1 MDKMSYRKDITDEFQ
16 ADLSQLD
23 NAYTSPIMTGNYDLM
38 SSEELDEVTFLEDEI
53 ESLQSELD
61 ELDDDEVV
69 KSFFRG
75 WKL

>member
-1 MDKMSYRKDITDEFQ
+1 MDKKSYRKDITDEFQ

-23 NAYTSPIMTGNYDLM
+23 NAYTSPIITGNYDLM

-53 ESLQSELD
+53 ESLQSEFD
-61 ELDDDEVV
+61 ELEDDEVV

-75 WKL
+75 WEL

>member
-75 WKL
+75 WEL

>member
-69 KSFFRG
+69 KRFFRE
-75 WKL
+75 

>member
-61 ELDDDEVV
+61 ELYDDEVV

-75 WKL
+75 WEL

>member
-38 SSEELDEVTFLEDEI
+38 SSEELDEITFLEDEI

-75 WKL
+75 WEL

>member
-53 ESLQSELD
+53 ESLHSELD

-75 WKL
+75 WEL

>member
-1 MDKMSYRKDITDEFQ
+1 MSYRKDITDEFQ

-38 SSEELDEVTFLEDEI
+38 SSEELDEITFLEDEI

-75 WKL
+75 WEL

>member
-69 KSFFRG
+69 KSLFRG
-75 WKL
+75 WEL